1 MRLQAGIR
9 YEETTGDREM
19 RKLIL
24 LPLLAAFLLVAPS
37 AFAATKTVSITNS
50 AFVPS
55 SITIEEGDAITWT
68 NSDSRNRQPISQDAP
83 FASPILKPGETFTH
97 AFKKEGKFTVR
108 DALVTNQ
115 RSTVTVTKAAP
126 LGSPSLATSKRTVI
140 YGGSLVLTG
149 KVTTAKA
156 GEKVTLRADVLMP
169 AGTRQTSA
177 VSEVNTSNDGTFS
190 FTHTPTAQTTYTAV
204 WQSTPAT
211 SQASPPV
218 TVDVAPRVG
227 LGVVR
232 KLSGRRVV
240 FSTKATSATSYAG
253 RSVNIQRR
261 NSFGQWI
268 SLKRVLL
275 RSNTIATLATV
286 RLPKGLSRIRVLMP
300 GAQAGTGYV
309 AGVSRTLL
317 LVR

>member
-1 MRLQAGIR
+1 
-9 YEETTGDREM
+9 M

-24 LPLLAAFLLVAPS
+24 LPLFAAFLLVAPS

-50 AFVPS
+50 AFVPNK
-55 SITIEEGDAITWT
+55 ITIEVDDSITFT
-68 NSDSRNRQPISQDAP
+68 NSDSRNRQPVSQDAA
-83 FASPILKPGETFTH
+83 FASPILKPGETFTYQ
-97 AFKKEGKFTVR
+97 FKKDGKFDVT
-108 DALVTNQ
+108 DALVRNQ
-115 RSTVTVTKAAP
+115 RVTVTVTKPAP
-126 LGSPSLATSKRTVI
+126 IGSPSLDASKKQVI

-149 KVTTAKA
+149 KVPTGRA
-156 GEKVTLRADVLMP
+156 GERITLRAEVLTP
-169 AGTRQTSA
+169 TGSRQVSA
-177 VSEVNTSNDGTFS
+177 ISETNSASDGTFT
-190 FTHTPTAQTTYTAV
+190 FTHVPTAQTTYTAV

-211 SQASPPV
+211 THTSDAV
-218 TVDVAPRVG
+218 TVSVAPRIG

-253 RSVNIQRR
+253 RSVYIQRR
-261 NSFGQWI
+261 SSFGQWI
-268 SLKRVLL
+268 TLKRVIL
-275 RSNTIATLATV
+275 SSDTVATQATA

-300 GAQAGTGYV
+300 KAQAGTGYV